1 MSDELQIL
9 KRHLGEVAE
18 KSEFK
23 AKELSS
29 QINDANDFIGALQI
43 LDKSLKKIQENIQ
56 ERNELGNDEEKRNL
70 DAQSANIIQSCSFM
84 GETLFDTKLHTNV
97 GGQNFSFEIQ
107 NPLFALENGGYDGVL
122 AYVEDKRDEIDTLLD
137 NLGMAITLS
146 DLSAMPTNAGYKNFK
161 EILS

>member
-43 LDKSLKKIQENIQ
+43 LDKSLKKKK
-56 ERNELGNDEEKRNL
+56 LL
-70 DAQSANIIQSCSFM
+70 
-84 GETLFDTKLHTNV
+84 LFK
-97 GGQNFSFEIQ
+97 
-107 NPLFALENGGYDGVL
+107 GY
-122 AYVEDKRDEIDTLLD
+122 
-137 NLGMAITLS
+137 
-146 DLSAMPTNAGYKNFK
+146 
-161 EILS
+161 